1 MGKGGTPPPPQYP
14 PTPASRATTAPGAPS
29 RRARGATGTRRAGA
43 ASTSAPAGH
52 AACPWGPCRPGDG
65 EVMCARPWEPPARSR
80 ATLRMLKGHVA
91 AAGCTSTRWR
101 PARLAEHQAS
111 KREGECSQGQTPA
124 GGTQVQQGCLL
135 PPRLCPLTQRCTTRR
150 PLLDVDGVAAAPPAW
165 CQLSAAA
172 HRLLGLD
179 KILPNPLGDEAV
191 QGISV
196 SPALPL
202 VAIRTV
208 AAVPPLICSAQ
219 DSSSTSKG
227 LTIYF

>member
-1 MGKGGTPPPPQYP
+1 MM
-14 PTPASRATTAPGAPS
+14 
-29 RRARGATGTRRAGA
+29 
-43 ASTSAPAGH
+43 
-52 AACPWGPCRPGDG
+52 CP
-65 EVMCARPWEPPARSR
+65 RPWEPPARSR